1 MYNYREQI
9 KADIL
14 DYIEENG
21 CENMTYGE
29 LYDRLFIEDCV
40 TGNASGSYTF
50 STYQAKE
57 NLRGNLMLLADA
69 MTEFGYPI
77 WIDGRD
83 FDTCKVRLPRE
94 EMEHRL
100 MKIGSDLYDALPDVN
115 IWDKGA
121 EWCDVT
127 IRCYLLG
134 ECLSDVMKR
143 L

>member
-1 MYNYREQI
+1 MYNYRRAI
-9 KADIL
+9 KSDII

-21 CENMTYGE
+21 CENMPYNE

-50 STYQAKE
+50 STYQAEE
-57 NLRGNLMLLADA
+57 NLVGNWDLLRDA
-69 MTEFGYPI
+69 LEEFGYDSDNPI
-77 WIDGRD
+77 ER
-83 FDTCKVRLPRE
+83 
-94 EMEHRL
+94 
-100 MKIGSDLYDALPDVN
+100 
-115 IWDKGA
+115 GA